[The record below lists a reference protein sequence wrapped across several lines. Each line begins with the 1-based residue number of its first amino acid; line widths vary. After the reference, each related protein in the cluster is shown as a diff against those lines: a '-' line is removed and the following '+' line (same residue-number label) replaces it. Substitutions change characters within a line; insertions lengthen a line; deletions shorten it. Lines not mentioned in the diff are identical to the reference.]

1 MDLLD
6 ADGNGEVTKEE
17 FGEFFMRANNIDQEA
32 FDKVW
37 LRIDADGDGHLS
49 FEELCTFYDVD
60 TSKATEKV
68 QARRKMSDDDVLEAL
83 QQQTKLADALKE
95 EKAKREALRKA
106 AEPVIDPKAQIAKLR
121 EKVEHV
127 KMSENM
133 LMQECELGA
142 IPEVKAL
149 IEGGAKVRLE
159 DEKNEMP
166 IHKLAKHGAAPLIE
180 LCLSSSEYGDNK
192 DMKLADLNWKL
203 PTPPMRY
210 SVPCAAVTQLTSSS
224 SARP

>member
-1 MDLLD
+1 MLD

-95 EKAKREALRKA
+95 EKAKREALRQA

-149 IEGGAKVRLE
+149 IESK
-159 DEKNEMP
+159 
-166 IHKLAKHGAAPLIE
+166 
-180 LCLSSSEYGDNK
+180 
-192 DMKLADLNWKL
+192 
-203 PTPPMRY
+203 TPKR
-210 SVPCAAVTQLTSSS
+210 
-224 SARP
+224 R